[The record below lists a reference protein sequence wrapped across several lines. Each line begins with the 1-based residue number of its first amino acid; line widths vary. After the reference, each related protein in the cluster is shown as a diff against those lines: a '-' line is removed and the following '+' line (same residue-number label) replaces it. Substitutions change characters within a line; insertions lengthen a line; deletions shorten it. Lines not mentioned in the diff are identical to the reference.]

1 MTIGPLVKRLVDLEM
16 PAVAVTD
23 LANLFGLVKFYS
35 SAQSAGIKPLG
46 GCDAVVLDED
56 GALTPMVLLVQNE
69 QGYLNLTQ
77 LVSQMYTAGDR
88 TGEPRLSRKDLEGKT
103 DGLIAL
109 SGAQYGDIGQAL
121 LADDTERAAS
131 CLSDWLRLFPDRF
144 YIELQRVGKP
154 EEEAYIERV
163 LSLAITHH
171 VPVVATNDVRFIY
184 PSDFE
189 AHEVRVCISGR
200 RTLDDPHRPR
210 NYTDQQYLKN
220 SQEMAELFA
229 DIPEACLNAVEI
241 GKRCSLSLN
250 LGTPY
255 LPNYPVPDERS
266 LETYLEDLSRQGL
279 EARLKQLFGETG
291 CSEQQIRVYFERLDM
306 ELGVINQM
314 GFPGYFLIVM
324 EFIRWAKE
332 NDIPVGP
339 GRGSGAGSIVAYA
352 LGITDLDPLKYDL
365 LFERF
370 LNPERVSMPDFDVD
384 FCMKGRDLVIQH
396 VADLYGHDAV
406 SQIITFGTM
415 AAKAVV
421 RDVARVQGKPYS
433 LGDKLSKLIPFGP
446 DVTLAKAL
454 EEEPELSL
462 FVDGDEDAQEVMDMA
477 FKLEGITRNVG
488 THAGGV
494 VIAPTKLTDFTPL
507 YCEEAGGGLVSQF
520 DKNDVETAGLVKF
533 DFLGL
538 RTLTIIDWA
547 VKMINERQGEA
558 EPVAID
564 ALPLDDESV
573 YQILQK
579 GETTAL
585 FQLESRGMKELIKKL
600 KPSSFEDIIALV
612 ALFRPGPLQS
622 GMVDDF
628 IERKHGRTEVA
639 YPHPELEPVLSN
651 TYGVILYQEQVMQ
664 IAQVLAN
671 YTLGGADILRKA
683 MGKKDPA
690 VMAKQRDLFM
700 AGAVARQID
709 KDLAGSI
716 FDLMEKFAG
725 YGFNKSHSAAYAL
738 ISYQT
743 AWLKAHYP
751 EFFMAAVLSAE
762 MQNTDKIVT
771 YVDECHAMGL
781 KIVPPDVNVGQFN
794 FTVNDTGEIV
804 YGLGAIKGLGEG
816 PIEAI
821 ISERQEKPFESL
833 LDVCQRL
840 DSQLVNRR
848 SQEALIKSGA
858 FDNFMKGGP
867 DVVRVALLALLPASI
882 QAAEQSK
889 RNSESKVDDLFGD
902 ISPEAPAGENQ
913 SSGAITQAWSEQERL
928 QAEKSALGLY
938 LSGHP
943 IEEFL
948 PELSKI
954 TRSRLSGL
962 SPERGTQLVAGSLY
976 GLRTMRTKTGDTIAF
991 LMLDDRSARF
1001 ELSLS
1006 ARDFEKYR
1014 DRLQLDS
1021 IIIAECTVSVDDY
1034 NDGMRG
1040 RAKQLMSLLE
1050 ARKRFAKRLAVRLRS
1065 DELVPA
1071 FCDHL
1076 ASILL
1081 PHCQTLQAGSN
1092 LSNAP
1097 GGSKGSDSTSG
1108 DRLVDSGCRV
1118 IIDYR
1123 RADSRGSIML
1133 GSEWFVSPTDE
1144 LLRNLRREF
1153 GKDRIELAYSQNIN
1167 LN

>member
-1 MTIGPLVKRLVDLEM
+1 
-16 PAVAVTD
+16 
-23 LANLFGLVKFYS
+23 
-35 SAQSAGIKPLG
+35 
-46 GCDAVVLDED
+46 
-56 GALTPMVLLVQNE
+56 
-69 QGYLNLTQ
+69 
-77 LVSQMYTAGDR
+77 
-88 TGEPRLSRKDLEGKT
+88 
-103 DGLIAL
+103 
-109 SGAQYGDIGQAL
+109 
-121 LADDTERAAS
+121 
-131 CLSDWLRLFPDRF
+131 
-144 YIELQRVGKP
+144 
-154 EEEAYIERV
+154 
-163 LSLAITHH
+163 
-171 VPVVATNDVRFIY
+171 
-184 PSDFE
+184 
-189 AHEVRVCISGR
+189 
-200 RTLDDPHRPR
+200 
-210 NYTDQQYLKN
+210 
-220 SQEMAELFA
+220 
-229 DIPEACLNAVEI
+229 
-241 GKRCSLSLN
+241 
-250 LGTPY
+250 
-255 LPNYPVPDERS
+255 
-266 LETYLEDLSRQGL
+266 
-279 EARLKQLFGETG
+279 
-291 CSEQQIRVYFERLDM
+291 
-306 ELGVINQM
+306 
-314 GFPGYFLIVM
+314 
-324 EFIRWAKE
+324 
-332 NDIPVGP
+332 
-339 GRGSGAGSIVAYA
+339 
-352 LGITDLDPLKYDL
+352 
-365 LFERF
+365 
-370 LNPERVSMPDFDVD
+370 
-384 FCMKGRDLVIQH
+384 
-396 VADLYGHDAV
+396 
-406 SQIITFGTM
+406 
-415 AAKAVV
+415 
-421 RDVARVQGKPYS
+421 
-433 LGDKLSKLIPFGP
+433 
-446 DVTLAKAL
+446 
-454 EEEPELSL
+454 
-462 FVDGDEDAQEVMDMA
+462 
-477 FKLEGITRNVG
+477 
-488 THAGGV
+488 
-494 VIAPTKLTDFTPL
+494 
-507 YCEEAGGGLVSQF
+507 
-520 DKNDVETAGLVKF
+520 
-533 DFLGL
+533 
-538 RTLTIIDWA
+538 
-547 VKMINERQGEA
+547 
-558 EPVAID
+558 
-564 ALPLDDESV
+564 
-573 YQILQK
+573 
-579 GETTAL
+579 
-585 FQLESRGMKELIKKL
+585 MKELIKKL

-738 ISYQT
+738 VSYQT

-794 FTVNDTGEIV
+794 FTVNDTGDIV

-821 ISERQEKPFESL
+821 IAERQKKPFENL

-840 DSQLVNRR
+840 DSQVVNRR

-858 FDNFMKGGP
+858 FDNLMEGGP
-867 DVVRVALLALLPASI
+867 DVVRAALLALLPASI

-902 ISPEAPAGENQ
+902 ISPEAPAGETE
-913 SSGAITQAWSEQERL
+913 SPGASNQAWSEQERL

-962 SPERGTQLVAGSLY
+962 SPERGTQLVAGLLY

-1014 DRLQLDS
+1014 DQLQLDS
-1021 IIIAECTVSVDDY
+1021 IILAECTVSVDDY
-1034 NDGMRG
+1034 NDGIRG

-1081 PHCQTLQAGSN
+1081 PHCQASHAGSN

-1097 GGSKGSDSTSG
+1097 GGSKGSGSKAG

-1144 LLRNLRREF
+1144 LLQNLRREF

>member
-1 MTIGPLVKRLVDLEM
+1 
-16 PAVAVTD
+16 
-23 LANLFGLVKFYS
+23 
-35 SAQSAGIKPLG
+35 
-46 GCDAVVLDED
+46 
-56 GALTPMVLLVQNE
+56 
-69 QGYLNLTQ
+69 
-77 LVSQMYTAGDR
+77 
-88 TGEPRLSRKDLEGKT
+88 
-103 DGLIAL
+103 
-109 SGAQYGDIGQAL
+109 
-121 LADDTERAAS
+121 
-131 CLSDWLRLFPDRF
+131 
-144 YIELQRVGKP
+144 
-154 EEEAYIERV
+154 
-163 LSLAITHH
+163 
-171 VPVVATNDVRFIY
+171 
-184 PSDFE
+184 
-189 AHEVRVCISGR
+189 
-200 RTLDDPHRPR
+200 
-210 NYTDQQYLKN
+210 
-220 SQEMAELFA
+220 
-229 DIPEACLNAVEI
+229 
-241 GKRCSLSLN
+241 
-250 LGTPY
+250 
-255 LPNYPVPDERS
+255 
-266 LETYLEDLSRQGL
+266 
-279 EARLKQLFGETG
+279 
-291 CSEQQIRVYFERLDM
+291 
-306 ELGVINQM
+306 
-314 GFPGYFLIVM
+314 
-324 EFIRWAKE
+324 
-332 NDIPVGP
+332 
-339 GRGSGAGSIVAYA
+339 
-352 LGITDLDPLKYDL
+352 
-365 LFERF
+365 
-370 LNPERVSMPDFDVD
+370 
-384 FCMKGRDLVIQH
+384 
-396 VADLYGHDAV
+396 
-406 SQIITFGTM
+406 
-415 AAKAVV
+415 
-421 RDVARVQGKPYS
+421 
-433 LGDKLSKLIPFGP
+433 
-446 DVTLAKAL
+446 
-454 EEEPELSL
+454 
-462 FVDGDEDAQEVMDMA
+462 
-477 FKLEGITRNVG
+477 
-488 THAGGV
+488 
-494 VIAPTKLTDFTPL
+494 IAPTKLTDFTPL

-558 EPVAID
+558 EPVTID

-573 YQILQK
+573 YRILQK

-738 ISYQT
+738 VSYQT

-762 MQNTDKIVT
+762 MQNIDKIVT

-794 FTVNDTGEIV
+794 FTVNETGDIV

-821 ISERQEKPFESL
+821 IAERQKKPFENL

-858 FDNFMKGGP
+858 FDNLMEGGP
-867 DVVRVALLALLPASI
+867 DVVRAALLALLPASI

-889 RNSESKVDDLFGD
+889 RNFESKVDDLFGD
-902 ISPEAPAGENQ
+902 ISPEAPAGETE
-913 SSGAITQAWSEQERL
+913 SPGASNQAWSEQERL

-962 SPERGTQLVAGSLY
+962 SPERGTQLVAGLLY

-1001 ELSLS
+1001 ELALS

-1014 DRLQLDS
+1014 DQLQLDS
-1021 IIIAECTVSVDDY
+1021 IILAECTVSVDDF

-1071 FCDHL
+1071 FCDQL

-1081 PHCQTLQAGSN
+1081 PHCQARHAGSN

-1097 GGSKGSDSTSG
+1097 GGSKGSGSKSG

-1144 LLRNLRREF
+1144 LLQNLRREF